1 MQTVFTILEI
11 NPALG
16 AFGFSFLQEPLF
28 GPLFGGE
35 PPARKTVVYIRDT
48 DGLTQ
53 NVLIVP
59 AETVRGAF

>member
-11 NPALG
+11 PRTFGTLG
-16 AFGFSFLQEPLF
+16 YSFLEEPLF
-28 GPLFGGE
+28 GGQAPM
-35 PPARKTVVYIRDT
+35 RKTVVYIRDT

>member
-1 MQTVFTILEI
+1 MQTVFTTLEI
-11 NPALG
+11 NPAYGTL
-16 AFGFSFLQEPLF
+16 GFSFLQEPLF
-28 GPLFGGE
+28 GGE
-35 PPARKTVVYIRDT
+35 APARKTVVYIRDT